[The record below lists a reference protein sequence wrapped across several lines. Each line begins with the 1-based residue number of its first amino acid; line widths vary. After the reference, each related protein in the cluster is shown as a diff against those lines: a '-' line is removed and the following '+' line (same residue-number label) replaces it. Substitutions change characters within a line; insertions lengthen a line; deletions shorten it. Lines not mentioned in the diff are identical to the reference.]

1 MLKTHTYKEVESM
14 TGIKKRTLINRK
26 NELEAKQL

>member
-1 MLKTHTYKEVESM
+1 M
-14 TGIKKRTLINRK
+14 TEIKNRTFINRK

>member
-1 MLKTHTYKEVESM
+1 MLKNYTYKEVEAM
-14 TGIKKRTLINRK
+14 TGIKKRTLINRR